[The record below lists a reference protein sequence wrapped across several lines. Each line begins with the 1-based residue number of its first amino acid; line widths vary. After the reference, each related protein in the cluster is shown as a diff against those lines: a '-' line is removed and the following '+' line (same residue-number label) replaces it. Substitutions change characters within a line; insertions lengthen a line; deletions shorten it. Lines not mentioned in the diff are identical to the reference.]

1 MSQAEAHCTVAPV
14 TIRAHDH
21 ELACITLNS
30 DGSRLASASKHGE
43 FILVKIITIT
53 YYQCAHSTLVN
64 TVLIPA
70 SVVLIGNRHKIGHC
84 FMICCN
90 SKVVPMQ
97 YLLKI

>member
-43 FILVKIITIT
+43 FIFLCSISAFSYT
-53 YYQCAHSTLVN
+53 YNMVICSDDN
-64 TVLIPA
+64 A
-70 SVVLIGNRHKIGHC
+70 SYDMRIA
-84 FMICCN
+84 
-90 SKVVPMQ
+90 
-97 YLLKI
+97 